1 MGTKQ
6 LTFPSLSR
14 SREIEGC
21 CGLLIRRRLIT
32 VGAIL
37 ACFHAVAC
45 AECDDEGPQLERK
58 SFAELKR
65 TAVTDGMASEI
76 LDKIASTPSGKKE
89 LISLI
94 LGKRKQLGD
103 TLKSIAL
110 PSNLG
115 KSSFGEFT
123 ASLQFLTPQKVAFR
137 GKLCAYFDYYAAE
150 PARYRAFD
158 QPEELFA
165 DDDNFKLMED
175 ILGLLEHSA
184 NTAFSGCAPD
194 HPYDTTDGKRQ
205 ECDSVDKLS
214 KLAGWYISSMHA
226 LGKLIYNYR
235 DMVYLFKLG
244 GTATQRSGS
253 VFKLG
258 NHVIPAKLYD
268 PSDLKLKF
276 EFKLMDDG
284 AKIELQVECVVK
296 KLTAPQSPHS
306 AARPQTYANGCTT
319 EDDLLHAPNL
329 PSFGDKVEA
338 EAAERLLS
346 FLTVPYMRIPL
357 VCAWF
362 ADSRI
367 GCLFNEDMRD
377 LLDAVL
383 FEAGRYAGDDAKP
396 TTSVPQPPR
405 TLGCGSGLL
414 LNELLHAPS
423 TVVQPLLSLLD
434 NAVSLCI
441 GGHRSAFVQLFLHL
455 FRVVCRVEAYILYA
469 QMLCSD
475 ASPAGVGSWA
485 SATVATTLTSC
496 ATQVKDVIHT
506 KALPVVLKW
515 RDAAEKSGDKLISAR
530 MHAHVL
536 LMHRNDKPSV
546 ETVGTFLGSA
556 GYLLSYHTAGV
567 GAATDSSTTSD
578 DNEAEND
585 AESDQSAI
593 DLDLSANSLLLPDSL
608 LFEALQSQ
616 RDALSTWFNCAD
628 KPSQTQALN
637 IFLRLATVSPDFN
650 SPGFDRVGPG
660 ISEALRVK
668 ESTTWEVGASHSA
681 ESIPEEAVLQA
692 LLECGL
698 NQRAARSLIKRDL
711 DGLMERYDSA
721 RRTSPLFAWGSCKS

>member
-1 MGTKQ
+1 M
-6 LTFPSLSR
+6 
-14 SREIEGC
+14 
-21 CGLLIRRRLIT
+21 
-32 VGAIL
+32 
-37 ACFHAVAC
+37 ACFHAVTC
-45 AECDDEGPQLERK
+45 AECEDEGPQLERK
-58 SFAELKR
+58 SLAELKR
-65 TAVTDGMASEI
+65 TAVTDGIASEI
-76 LDKIASTPSGKKE
+76 LDKFADTSSSKRE
-89 LISLI
+89 LIGVI
-94 LGKRKQLGD
+94 LDKRKQLGD

-123 ASLQFLTPQKVAFR
+123 ASLQFHMPQKVAFR

-150 PARYRAFD
+150 PAKYRAFD
-158 QPEELFA
+158 QPETIVA

-175 ILGLLEHSA
+175 VLGLLEHSA
-184 NTAFSGCAPD
+184 DTAFSGCAPD
-194 HPYDTTDGKRQ
+194 HPYPQKDGKKQ
-205 ECDSVDKLS
+205 ECDKVDKLS
-214 KLAGWYISSMHA
+214 KLTGWYISSMHA
-226 LGKLIYNYR
+226 LGKLIYAYR
-235 DMVYLFKLG
+235 NMVYLFKLG
-244 GTATQRSGS
+244 CTATTKSGS

-258 NHVIPAKLYD
+258 NHVIPAKLYA
-268 PSDLKLKF
+268 PSDLKLNF
-276 EFKLMDDG
+276 EFELKDDG
-284 AKIELQVECVVK
+284 EKIELQVECVVK
-296 KLTAPQSPHS
+296 KLEEPQMPHS
-306 AARPQTYANGCTT
+306 AARPQTYANGCIT
-319 EDDLLHAPNL
+319 EDDLLHAPSL

-377 LLDAVL
+377 LLDAAL

-405 TLGCGSGLL
+405 TLGCDSGLL

-423 TVVQPLLSLLD
+423 TVIQPLLSLLD

-441 GGHRSAFVQLFLHL
+441 GGHQSAFVQLFLHL
-455 FRVVCRVEAYILYA
+455 FRVVCRVESYVLYA

-475 ASPAGVGSWA
+475 ASPGGVGSWA
-485 SATVATTLTSC
+485 SAAVVATLTSC
-496 ATQVKDVIHT
+496 ATQMKDAIHT

-515 RDAAEKSGDKLISAR
+515 RDAAEKAGDKLISAR

-546 ETVGTFLGSA
+546 ETVGTFLGAA

-567 GAATDSSTTSD
+567 GAATDSSTESD
-578 DNEAEND
+578 NNEAEND
-585 AESDQSAI
+585 AESDGSAI
-593 DLDLSANSLLLPDSL
+593 DLDLSANSLLVPDSL

-616 RDALSTWFNCAD
+616 RDALCTWFNAAD
-628 KPSQTQALN
+628 KPTQTQALN

-668 ESTTWEVGASHSA
+668 ESAAWEVGASHSA
-681 ESIPEEAVLQA
+681 ESIPEEAALQA

-698 NQRAARSLIKRDL
+698 KQRAAHSLIKRDL

-721 RRTSPLFAWGSCKS
+721 RRTSPLFAWGGCKS